1 MHDTDGIRCNQ
12 LSKQYHGTSV
22 LALDHLTLRVNR
34 GEVYGFLGANG
45 AGKTTTIRLLMN
57 FLQPSSGDA
66 VILGMDTVDDSV
78 EIKKHVGYLSGDISL
93 YPKAT
98 GKQLLDYLGKLQGME
113 STNYRTTLEQ
123 RFQAELD
130 KPIASLSKGNK
141 QKLGILQAL
150 MHEPD
155 VLILDEPTSGLDP
168 LMQEAFYDSL
178 REAKERGA
186 AVFMSS
192 HNLTEAQRVCDRVGI
207 IKNGKL
213 LREQTI
219 TSESSLDNPI
229 FRVRFASEAAA
240 EKMKKSPDMNFLAQE
255 DDRTIVVRPTGTISR
270 GLKVLAQQ
278 DIVEFSSQAL
288 DLESEFIEYYGDEH
302 AADN

>member
-1 MHDTDGIRCNQ
+1 MRDTDGIRCNQ
-12 LSKQYHGTSV
+12 LSKKYAGTNV
-22 LALDHLTLRVNR
+22 LALNNLTLRVNR

-57 FLQPSSGDA
+57 FLLPTSGDA

-78 EIKKHVGYLSGDISL
+78 AIKRHVGYLSGDIAL

-98 GKQLLDYLGKLQGME
+98 GKQLLDYLGKLQSMK
-113 STNYRTTLEQ
+113 TNAYRSTLEQ

-130 KPIASLSKGNK
+130 KPIASLSKGNR

-155 VLILDEPTSGLDP
+155 VLILDEPTAGLDP

-213 LREQTI
+213 LREQKI
-219 TSESSLDNPI
+219 SSESSLDNPI
-229 FRVRFASEAAA
+229 FRIRFASPESVT
-240 EKMKKSPDMNFLAQE
+240 KIKKSPDMKFLTEE
-255 DDRTIVVRPTGTISR
+255 DSKTVVVQPTGTISR
-270 GLKVLAQQ
+270 GLKVLGQY
-278 DIVEFSSQAL
+278 DIVEFTSQQI

-302 AADN
+302 ATDN